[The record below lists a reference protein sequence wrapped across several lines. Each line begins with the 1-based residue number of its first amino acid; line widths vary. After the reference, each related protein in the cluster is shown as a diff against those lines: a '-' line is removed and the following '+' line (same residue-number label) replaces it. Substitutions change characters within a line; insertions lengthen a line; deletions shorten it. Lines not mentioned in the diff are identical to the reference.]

1 MIVFLIL
8 PRVIFLKHWKI
19 HGNFRHC
26 SNLKEKKTRPQPC
39 PLTPPT
45 MGEIYIRVVIPA
57 PLSPTVEQEVQVLT
71 LSWSNLESAQQLEFC
86 LRATSL
92 ELKGIISYGAASL
105 HTCSLVAI
113 LMFRLRPCILGL
125 GNGESDGNEKRRE
138 DPLRGHSWMRKHS

>member
-19 HGNFRHC
+19 HRNFRHC

-45 MGEIYIRVVIPA
+45 TREIHESRHSSALEPYSRA
-57 PLSPTVEQEVQVLT
+57 RSPSLDSQLVKPGV
-71 LSWSNLESAQQLEFC
+71 SSAVGILI
-86 LRATSL
+86 ATSL

-125 GNGESDGNEKRRE
+125 GNGERVMG
-138 DPLRGHSWMRKHS
+138 MRKGGRTPFVGTHG